1 MNNTPTLM
9 QSEEKEAPWNEKT
22 KLVDVDI
29 SVSMSAHYQVE
40 VPEDFDETDNIALE
54 EVVKEQI
61 YLPQDL
67 IDDKILSDKWIVDE
81 FCVL

>member
-1 MNNTPTLM
+1 MNN
-9 QSEEKEAPWNEKT
+9 EIIT
-22 KLVDVDI
+22 KLIDVDI

-40 VPEDFDETDNIALE
+40 VPEDFDETDNIVLE
-54 EVVKEQI
+54 EVVKKQI

-67 IDDKILSDKWIVDE
+67 INDNILSDKWTIDE